1 MARWLC
7 ACWQLEISTGL
18 RRLLFAP
25 FFLRTHTWT
34 RPDTQ
39 QHICVY
45 AHVPM
50 LARHFNGLAH
60 DSAGS
65 FRLRDRIVTRA
76 QLSGIVVEVDKR
88 GEKFT
93 KISGHM
99 HSC

>member
-1 MARWLC
+1 MLAARNLD
-7 ACWQLEISTGL
+7 
-18 RRLLFAP
+18 
-25 FFLRTHTWT
+25 RTSSSAFRAIFPSHAHMDAEAADEP